1 MIAPDFLLDKTLSQ
15 IKLARGGTSPTGRWS
30 LRSRSAPRTCR
41 ATSRTRAAKIAADKI
56 APALDRQ
63 IAELEA
69 HRRRATGDAGVWK
82 LPRGDEYYA
91 WALRAGT
98 TTRMTP
104 DEIHQR
110 GQEEL
115 RALQSEMDA
124 HPEEAGPDARARSA
138 SA

>member
-1 MIAPDFLLDKTLSQ
+1 M
-15 IKLARGGTSPTGRWS
+15 R
-30 LRSRSAPRTCR
+30 R
-41 ATSRTRAAKIAADKI
+41 AAAKIAADKV

-63 IAELEA
+63 IEELLA
-69 HRRRATGDAGVWK
+69 HRRRATSDAGVWK

-104 DEIHQR
+104 DEIHRR

-115 RALQSEMDA
+115 RELQSRMDGILRQQGMTQGTVG
-124 HPEEAGPDARARSA
+124 ERMTRARQGSA
-138 SA
+138 LRICGER

>member
-1 MIAPDFLLDKTLSQ
+1 MPGDF
-15 IKLARGGTSPTGRWS
+15 A
-30 LRSRSAPRTCR
+30 A
-41 ATSRTRAAKIAADKI
+41 RAAKIAADRI

-63 IAELEA
+63 IEELLS
-69 HRRRATGDAGVWK
+69 HRRRATSDAGVWK

-104 DEIHQR
+104 DEIHRR

-115 RALQSEMDA
+115 RALQSRMDGILRKQGMTNGTVGERMTA
-124 HPEEAGPDARARSA
+124 LGKDPRFALRGE
-138 SA
+138 